1 MSAMSL
7 RHALLGLLSD
17 GPASGYELTKQFEIS
32 LANVWSASHSQI
44 YPELQRMA
52 ERGWVAA
59 GDEGARGRRDYEIT
73 DAGRTELHRWLTG
86 ARPDRSNRNEA
97 MLRVFFL
104 WTLQPSEAVA
114 FLERE
119 ADAYDAGLLALERLD
134 AAVPWDASGSDQMGR
149 IALEQGLR
157 WSAMMAEWAAWA
169 AEQLRA
175 GHDATSLTGRRQ
187 PRRTS
192 TR

>member
-1 MSAMSL
+1 MSL
-7 RHALLGLLSD
+7 RHALLGLLAD
-17 GPASGYELTKQFEIS
+17 RPASGYELTKRFELS

-52 ERGWVAA
+52 ERGWVVA

-73 DAGRTELHRWLTG
+73 ADGRTELHRWLTG
-86 ARPDRSNRNEA
+86 DRPDRSNRNEA

-104 WTLQPSEAVA
+104 WTLDPDEAVT

-119 ADAYDAGLLALERLD
+119 SDAYRDGRAALERLD
-134 AAVPWDASGSDQMGR
+134 AAIPWNDSGSDQMGR

-157 WSAMMAEWAAWA
+157 WSTMMTDWATWA
-169 AEQLRA
+169 TDQLRA
-175 GHDATSLTGRRQ
+175 GRDATTLTDRQRRKR
-187 PRRTS
+187 P
-192 TR
+192 